1 MSEVVSLPE
10 PVPIDPVPVPNL
22 VNDPVPVVPVL
33 IDPVLSSLSIITVLE
48 SSITF
53 ASDIKKYIELHKNEF
68 SPQILSIVTSI
79 IENKSFL
86 ENVEKLFQKIVD
98 DKKINA
104 LDIPLLVILLQEMF
118 VLFQNSSFTFQDYT
132 AVLKMLILILV
143 SKNIDGKLNPSEQV
157 LIMNTIDAVLE
168 CCIQLVEW
176 KEKNPSIGKS
186 KFCCF

>member
-10 PVPIDPVPVPNL
+10 PVLAVE
-22 VNDPVPVVPVL
+22 
-33 IDPVLSSLSIITVLE
+33 SIITVLE

-53 ASDIKKYIELHKNEF
+53 ASDIRNYIELHKNEF

-86 ENVEKLFQKIVD
+86 ENVEKLFQKIVA

-104 LDIPLLVILLQEMF
+104 LDIPLIVILLQEMF

-143 SKNIDGKLNPSEQV
+143 SKNIDGKLNSSEQA

-176 KEKNPSIGKS
+176 KEKNPSVGKS